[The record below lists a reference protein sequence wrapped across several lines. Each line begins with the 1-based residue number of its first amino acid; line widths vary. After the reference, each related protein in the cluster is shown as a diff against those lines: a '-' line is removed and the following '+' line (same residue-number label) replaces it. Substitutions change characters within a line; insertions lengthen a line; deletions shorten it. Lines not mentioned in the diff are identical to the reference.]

1 MSSIQNKVVIIMGAS
16 SGIGEATTKKLAQ
29 EGAKLVIAARRED
42 RLKALVES
50 LLTAEI
56 TYAIADVTNKE
67 EVQAVVD
74 LAVEKYGRVD
84 VLYNNAGVMPTAALS
99 EKRFDEWR
107 QMLDINIMGVL
118 NGIAAV
124 LPIMKQQ
131 QSGHII
137 ATDSVAGHVVYP
149 GSAVYCGTKFA
160 VKAIMEGL
168 RQEERENNI
177 RSTIVS
183 PGAVTTE
190 LYRTINTP
198 EEREWVKELM
208 SKGEEGFSL
217 KASDIADAVAYVIS
231 TPETVAVSEILI
243 RPTKQ
248 VV

>member
-1 MSSIQNKVVIIMGAS
+1 MSTIKGKVVVIMGAS
-16 SGIGEATTKKLAQ
+16 SGIGEATTKKLAN

-42 RLKALVES
+42 RLKALVETLS
-50 LLTAEI
+50 NADISYLV
-56 TYAIADVTNKE
+56 ADVTNKE

-84 VLYNNAGVMPTAALS
+84 VLYNNAGVMPTAPLS
-99 EKRFDEWR
+99 ETRFDEWR

-118 NGIAAV
+118 YGIAAV
-124 LPIMKQQ
+124 LPIMRKQ
-131 QSGHII
+131 QSGQII

-160 VKAIMEGL
+160 VRAIMEGL

-177 RSTIVS
+177 RSTIIS
-183 PGAVTTE
+183 PGLVDTE
-190 LYRTINTP
+190 LYTTVNDP
-198 EEREWVKELM
+198 VNREWLKNNA
-208 SKGEEGFSL
+208 KIEGVGL
-217 KASDIADAVAYVIS
+217 KPSEVADAVAYAIS

-248 VV
+248 VI